1 MLIDIRN
8 IYKIY
13 NEGKES
19 EVRAL
24 DGVAAVLPGT
34 SVTQGQLLISGVE
47 DLDTFGAR
55 VLAGMGKVQ
64 ARTWYTLTTDIPL
77 TGAEKQYTGR
87 EKTAH
92 SLIFGKQRLKFFSNG
107 SIEGAK
113 YDKITKRTSWSALG
127 IPLPVTLVTETYRF
141 YETAPAA
148 LEAAQAEELGERI
161 LTEQLRPMVE
171 PYGTISSTLCS
182 SKQRGD
188 TLTVTLLA
196 ECVEEIGKSVPIL
209 TEEPGKSP

>member
-1 MLIDIRN
+1 M
-8 IYKIY
+8 
-13 NEGKES
+13 
-19 EVRAL
+19 
-24 DGVAAVLPGT
+24 
-34 SVTQGQLLISGVE
+34 
-47 DLDTFGAR
+47 
-55 VLAGMGKVQ
+55 
-64 ARTWYTLTTDIPL
+64 
-77 TGAEKQYTGR
+77 
-87 EKTAH
+87 
-92 SLIFGKQRLKFFSNG
+92 
-107 SIEGAK
+107 
-113 YDKITKRTSWSALG
+113 G

-161 LTEQLRPMVE
+161 LTEQLRTLVE